1 MEKHTEIGL
10 AKTIRRARIGTRIS
24 SAMPPLDSLPQA
36 ARPRPETASGGL
48 FHKAFSVLTRPW
60 ATAVRSAL
68 TLLIGFILV
77 GCASQ
82 EIQRKSGASPARAF
96 SVGSLAKSEVDQ
108 IAELTQREVLS
119 GLERLAVKLYKRNPA
134 EYRKSG
140 AADPEQAARKLFADM
155 GRWSEVA
162 AGRPDWQV
170 GFRTALDETY
180 VEDRVGAFIGAL
192 LTMTMSAYNDRTEFF
207 VTDSLD
213 AQRLYNSA
221 RNIEVAAW
229 KLANARF
236 ADGRKILVSNSMD
249 GDVQNL
255 SFEREIGKL
264 IAQQDLLALVMEERT
279 QRTVTRVLQNI
290 ATFAFIPL

>member
-1 MEKHTEIGL
+1 MLL
-10 AKTIRRARIGTRIS
+10 A
-24 SAMPPLDSLPQA
+24 
-36 ARPRPETASGGL
+36 
-48 FHKAFSVLTRPW
+48 
-60 ATAVRSAL
+60 
-68 TLLIGFILV
+68 GFILI
-77 GCASQ
+77 GCAGQ
-82 EIQRKSGASPARAF
+82 EIQRKSGASPARPF

-108 IAELTQREVLS
+108 ITELTQREVLL
-119 GLERLAVKLYKRNPA
+119 GLERLALKLYKRNPG

-140 AADPEQAARKLFADM
+140 AGDAEAATKKLFEDV
-155 GRWSEVA
+155 GRWPEVA
-162 AGRPDWQV
+162 RARPDWQA
-170 GFRTALDETY
+170 GFRSAFDEAY
-180 VEDRVGAFIGAL
+180 ADDRVGAFIGAL
-192 LTMTMSAYNDRTEFF
+192 LTMTLSAYNDRTEFF
-207 VTDSLD
+207 LTDSLD

-229 KLANARF
+229 KLANAKYP
-236 ADGRKILVSNSMD
+236 DGRKILISNSMD